1 MTLSHMLIR
10 LARRGLLACCALF
23 ALLALLGTQALPVSA
38 ATTPSLIR
46 LMNASPDVG
55 TVDVFV
61 DGATFLRTARFA
73 SITDYL
79 QLPSGPHKVELALL
93 GKGVG
98 AAVIVQK
105 LSVQAVSTIIGWSVA
120 WPLCVSTIF
129 PPSPAL

>member
-10 LARRGLLACCALF
+10 LARRGLLAFCALF

-38 ATTPSLIR
+38 STTPSLIR

-55 TVDVFV
+55 PVDVFV

-79 QLPSGPHKVELALL
+79 HLPPRPHNVHLPLL
-93 GKGVG
+93 GKAVG
-98 AAVIVQK
+98 APGIVQN
-105 LSVQAVSTIIGWSVA
+105 LSLHPGAAHTVAPIG
-120 WPLCVSTIF
+120 PN
-129 PPSPAL
+129 